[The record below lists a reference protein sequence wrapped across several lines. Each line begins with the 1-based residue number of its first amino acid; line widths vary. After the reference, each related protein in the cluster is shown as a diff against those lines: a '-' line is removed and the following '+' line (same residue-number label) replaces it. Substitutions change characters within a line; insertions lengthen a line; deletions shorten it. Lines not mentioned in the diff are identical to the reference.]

1 MAFDPGLAVE
11 QLIAVYR
18 RAYLDILET
27 IARKTAKGN
36 VTGFERAMLEDVN
49 RILLELDNNA
59 VNWANQVIPRV
70 YNTFAEL
77 VLETW
82 IKAGLRPPRMR
93 AGFAQVHRMA
103 VQVLADNFLAN
114 MRDAHNFIGR
124 RVRDEWRKASLE
136 VVTEKVAAGQTVRE
150 AKNRLQHL
158 IAEMGLGAFRDAR
171 GREWRLDAY
180 AEMVARTTTAEA
192 TNLGT
197 VNQLRALG
205 HDLMQMTSHDGSCEV
220 CAPYQGRIYSI
231 SGKSKDYPPLS
242 IVPGISD
249 GYWTLHPRCRHRF
262 SPYIPELDK
271 NRRANREMSNSPF
284 DVDPRSQRE
293 RERYEKE
300 QEASRLRRERKK
312 LEEKLAIMPVGSER
326 DEVREKLRQVRSRQ
340 REVGRE
346 VRELQL

>member
-124 RVRDEWRKASLE
+124 RVRDEWRKVSLE
-136 VVTEKVAAGQTVRE
+136 VVTEKVAAGQT
-150 AKNRLQHL
+150 
-158 IAEMGLGAFRDAR
+158 
-171 GREWRLDAY
+171 
-180 AEMVARTTTAEA
+180 
-192 TNLGT
+192 
-197 VNQLRALG
+197 
-205 HDLMQMTSHDGSCEV
+205 
-220 CAPYQGRIYSI
+220 
-231 SGKSKDYPPLS
+231 
-242 IVPGISD
+242 
-249 GYWTLHPRCRHRF
+249 
-262 SPYIPELDK
+262 
-271 NRRANREMSNSPF
+271 
-284 DVDPRSQRE
+284 E
-293 RERYEKE
+293 R
-300 QEASRLRRERKK
+300 RLRLVKRCEKPKTDCSTLSLKWVLAPSGMPGAGSGGWTRMPRWSLEQPPRKRPTW
-312 LEEKLAIMPVGSER
+312 AR
-326 DEVREKLRQVRSRQ
+326 
-340 REVGRE
+340 
-346 VRELQL
+346 